1 MKVDVVL
8 VGFGLA
14 GLAVAE
20 QLRRA
25 GKSFVVIDQPQLG
38 ASHCAAGIYNPTIL
52 KRYTMAWEAPAL
64 LDEALGFYKELEGVL
79 GTSFLYPLPIARVFS
94 SISEQNQWMSASDQH
109 QFKPYL
115 LPKIQT
121 ETPTEVNAPL
131 GYGRVVG
138 VGRLAISELLL
149 AYRTQLIPTTHFRKE
164 PFLYDAF
171 KSESKSVV
179 YKDIVANHI
188 IFCQGAALRS
198 NPFFK
203 DLPLRGSHGDML
215 RIHAPGMDT
224 THIWKSRL
232 FVVPQGNNEYWVGAS
247 FNNQRKDPVPTEKG
261 KKWLMTHLNRL
272 LDIPFTVI
280 AHLGQVRPTVVDRRP
295 LVGTHP
301 NDPKIHLL
309 NGLGSRGVLTAP
321 QMGVHLHRSIFE
333 NIPLPDTIS
342 ITRFAADSC

>member
-25 GKSFVVIDQPQLG
+25 GKSFVVIDQPQPG

-52 KRYTMAWEAPAL
+52 KRYTMAWEAPTL
-64 LDEALGFYKELEGVL
+64 LDQALVFYKELEVVL
-79 GTSFLYPLPIARVFS
+79 GALFLHPLPIARVFS
-94 SISEQNQWMSASDQH
+94 SISEQNQWMSASDQQ

-115 LPKIQT
+115 VPKIQS
-121 ETPTEVNAPL
+121 EIPAELNAPL
-131 GYGRVVG
+131 GYGQVVG
-138 VGRLAISELLL
+138 VGRLVISELLL
-149 AYRTQLIPTTHFRKE
+149 AYRKQLIPASHFREE
-164 PFLYDAF
+164 PFLYKAF
-171 KSESKSVV
+171 KSKAKSII
-179 YKDIVANHI
+179 YKDISANHI
-188 IFCQGAALRS
+188 IFCQGATLRS

-215 RIHAPGMDT
+215 RIHAPGLDT
-224 THIWKSRL
+224 RHIWKSRL
-232 FVVPQGNNEYWVGAS
+232 FLVPQGNDEYWVGAS
-247 FNNQRKDPVPTEKG
+247 FNNQLKEPIPTEEG
-261 KKWLMTHLNRL
+261 KEWLLTHLNRL
-272 LDIPFTVI
+272 LTIPFTVI

-301 NDPKIHLL
+301 ADMKLHLL

-321 QMGVHLHRSIFE
+321 QMSVNLYRSIFE
-333 NIPLPDTIS
+333 NISLPDTIS